1 MKYLKFTN
9 KIKNDKNIYTF
20 ENGVVLTN
28 YIDGGGHVEY
38 PPKDGVG
45 SFGFPVRFAGDVF
58 HALRKDEAI
67 PTHCKAW

>member
-1 MKYLKFTN
+1 
-9 KIKNDKNIYTF
+9 
-20 ENGVVLTN
+20 
-28 YIDGGGHVEY
+28 
-38 PPKDGVG
+38 VG